1 MCRTHLLLSEIV
13 VTLKPGDINLASNS
27 DLRRV
32 GVPFD
37 YFAVLRRE
45 APVFWNPPPTDGAVL
60 RDVENY
66 QPCGF
71 WVLSKHEDVSAVS
84 KDTSRF
90 SCWENA
96 ILWIDVKQSEMA
108 IAAQRAGLMGMDPPQ
123 HTQFRRLV
131 QPGFTPRSVA
141 AMEPHIREE
150 AAKVIGEL
158 AERDRVEFVFEVA
171 AELPMILL
179 CELMGVPQERRNEY
193 LELGTATASFE
204 FNDNFVEDQINLFLL
219 LDDIVKT
226 RKDAPDD
233 TLISKYVHGEVD
245 GRKLSEGEI
254 TQFFQTLS
262 IAGHE
267 TTRNTTAHFVR
278 LMDEHPDQKALLLE
292 DLEGRLPNAI
302 EEVLRFS
309 PPVMQFCRTATE
321 DVALRGV
328 DIAKGDKVYM
338 SYISANRDE
347 DVFDDP
353 ERFDIL
359 RPNADKH
366 LAFGTGAHFCL
377 GASLARLQLRC
388 ILQELY
394 TRLPDIGLADA
405 PTPMYSAWFNALN
418 EMPILTCPAA
428 H

>member
-1 MCRTHLLLSEIV
+1 MTLS
-13 VTLKPGDINLASNS
+13 PGDINLASNG
-27 DLRRV
+27 DLLEAG
-32 GVPFD
+32 GVPYE
-37 YFAVLRRE
+37 YFSVLRRE

-60 RDVENY
+60 RDVESY
-66 QPCGF
+66 DPCGF
-71 WVLSKHEDVSAVS
+71 WVLSKYDDVAAVS
-84 KDTSRF
+84 KDTKRF
-90 SCWENA
+90 SCWENSV
-96 ILWIDVKQSEMA
+96 LWMDVKQSPMA
-108 IAAQRAGLMGMDPPQ
+108 IAGQRAGLMGMDPPQ

-141 AMEPHIREE
+141 AMETHIREE
-150 AAKVIGEL
+150 AVKVVDAL
-158 AERDRVEFVFEVA
+158 AQRDRAELVFDVA
-171 AELPMILL
+171 AELPMFLL
-179 CELMGVPQERRNEY
+179 CELMGVPQDRRNEY
-193 LELGTATASFE
+193 LELGNATASFE
-204 FNDNFVEDQINLFLL
+204 FNDDFVEDQIKLFLL

-226 RKDAPDD
+226 CKDAPDD

-245 GRKLSEGEI
+245 GRKLTEGEI

-292 DLEGRLPNAI
+292 DLEARLPNAI

-321 DVALRGV
+321 DVTLSGA
-328 DIAKGDKVYM
+328 DIAEGDKVYM

-347 DVFDDP
+347 EVFEDS

-377 GASLARLQLRC
+377 GASLARLQLNC
-388 ILQELY
+388 ILHELY
-394 TRLPDIGLADA
+394 TRLPDIALADT
-405 PTPMYSAWFNALN
+405 PTPMYSVWFNALN
-418 EMPILTCPAA
+418 EMPVRTCPVA
-428 H
+428 HSG

>member
-1 MCRTHLLLSEIV
+1 M
-13 VTLKPGDINLASNS
+13 TLNPGDINLASNN
-27 DLRRV
+27 DMMKV
-32 GVPFD
+32 GGVPYE
-37 YFAVLRRE
+37 YFATLRRE
-45 APVFWNPPPTDGAVL
+45 APVFWNPPPADGATI
-60 RDVENY
+60 RDIENY
-66 QPCGF
+66 EPCGF
-71 WVLSKHEDVSAVS
+71 WVLSRYDDVATVS
-84 KDTSRF
+84 KDTKRF
-90 SCWENA
+90 SAWENT
-96 ILWIDVKQSEMA
+96 ILWVDVKQSPMA
-108 IAAQRAGLMGMDPPQ
+108 LAAQRAGLMGMDPPQ

-131 QPGFTPRSVA
+131 QPGFTPRSIA

-150 AAKVIGEL
+150 AEKVIGEL
-158 AERDRVEFVFEVA
+158 AERDRAEFVFEVA

-179 CELMGVPQERRNEY
+179 CEMMGVPQHRRSEY

-204 FNDNFVEDQINLFLL
+204 FNENMVEDQIKLFML

-245 GRKLSEGEI
+245 GRKLAENEI

-292 DLEGRLPNAI
+292 DLEGRLPNAV

-321 DVALRGV
+321 DVTLHGA

-347 DVFDDP
+347 DVFEDP
-353 ERFDIL
+353 DRFDIE
-359 RPNADKH
+359 RPNANKH

-388 ILQELY
+388 ILKELY
-394 TRLPDIGLADA
+394 TRLPDIELADE
-405 PTPMYSAWFNALN
+405 PTPMYSVWFNALN
-418 EMPILTCPAA
+418 EMPVRTCPVA
-428 H
+428 HTR